1 MEPNQYPVDVISLS
15 SATGELRPLRLR
27 IQGESRVDI
36 DEVVSTT
43 EIPYVGVEAT
53 VFLCRGRSAG
63 RSCLFE
69 LKYYLRTHTWWLLRK
84 IY

>member
-1 MEPNQYPVDVISLS
+1 METNKYPVDVIALS

-27 IQGESRVDI
+27 IPGDCRVVI

-43 EIPYVGVEAT
+43 EITYVGVEAT

-63 RSCLFE
+63 KSCLFE

-84 IY
+84 IH